1 MNFQFKCKIGLSN
14 FLAGALVFFSAPAIP
29 LHHRF
34 DIYLDILTLCEGNKP
49 FQKKQGGVDPWER
62 WIQQCPAC
70 QAQLSVVEH
79 RGQ

>member
-1 MNFQFKCKIGLSN
+1 MNVQFKCKIGLSN
-14 FLAGALVFFSAPAIP
+14 FLAGAVVFFAPAIP

-34 DIYLDILTLCEGNKP
+34 DIFWIFSHFFEGDKP

-62 WIQQCPAC
+62 WVQQCPAC

-79 RGQ
+79 GGQ